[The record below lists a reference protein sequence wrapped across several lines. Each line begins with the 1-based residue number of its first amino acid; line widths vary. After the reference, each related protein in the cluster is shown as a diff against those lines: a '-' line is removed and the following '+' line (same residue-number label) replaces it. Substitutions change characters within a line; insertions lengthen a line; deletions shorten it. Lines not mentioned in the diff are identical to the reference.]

1 VWVCTLEAGER
12 ERERERVCVCVCV
25 CVRDCCLGINN
36 KSKAY
41 GIIVV
46 RTGMMAS
53 TAIIEGHTGAA
64 HVLL

>member
-1 VWVCTLEAGER
+1 MCGCALWRLER
-12 ERERERVCVCVCV
+12 ESVCVCA
-25 CVRDCCLGINN
+25 RDCCLGLII

-46 RTGMMAS
+46 RTGIMAS

>member
-1 VWVCTLEAGER
+1 MWVCTLEAGER
-12 ERERERVCVCVCV
+12 ECVCV
-25 CVRDCCLGINN
+25 CVRAIAAWGLII

>member
-1 VWVCTLEAGER
+1 MGGHSGGW
-12 ERERERVCVCVCV
+12 RERVCVCVC
-25 CVRDCCLGINN
+25 GIAAWGLII
-36 KSKAY
+36 KSRAY